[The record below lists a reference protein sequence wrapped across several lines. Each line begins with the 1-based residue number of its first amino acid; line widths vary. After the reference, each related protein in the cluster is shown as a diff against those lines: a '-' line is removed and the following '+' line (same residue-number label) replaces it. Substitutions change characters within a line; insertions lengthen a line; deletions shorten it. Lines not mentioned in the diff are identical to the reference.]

1 MFERFNEEEIISYSL
16 RPVFA
21 CIVGAFLAAWILCF
35 VSNIFYA
42 FLSLVVFAIFAKKI
56 FSKEFSKFIITLII
70 VFFHGWYFL
79 YNQDGNSK
87 LPNNFSVVAKVEVRE
102 FSSPVGID
110 WLEMPYYTNAELME
124 LRFSQYDKSPI
135 NANIPVVVVFKNRN
149 LKFSYGD
156 IQNPNSPRDSSLWDW
171 YDVPTGAITNPS
183 QNITADGVLYWEKI
197 DVPWSYIR
205 INFALTAGQ
214 YNPGCVATVKK

>member
-1 MFERFNEEEIISYSL
+1 MLKFN
-16 RPVFA
+16 
-21 CIVGAFLAAWILCF
+21 G
-35 VSNIFYA
+35 N
-42 FLSLVVFAIFAKKI
+42 LSLLASSIAATTNSAVVNCETIKTISVVANVDVNAPASVVFAAGAVNATDDVITKAAHGMVTGLKGQFTTSGTLPAGLSLLTDYWIIKLTASTFAVAA
-56 FSKEFSKFIITLII
+56 SLSDAQAGTAVAL
-70 VFFHGWYFL
+70 VDQGV
-79 YNQDGNSK
+79 GNHTFTPAA
-87 LPNNFSVVAKVEVRE
+87 LAGGVAK
-102 FSSPVGID
+102 I
-110 WLEMPYYTNAELME
+110 
-124 LRFSQYDKSPI
+124 Q
-135 NANIPVVVVFKNRN
+135 
-149 LKFSYGD
+149 FSYGD

>member
-1 MFERFNEEEIISYSL
+1 MLKFN
-16 RPVFA
+16 
-21 CIVGAFLAAWILCF
+21 G
-35 VSNIFYA
+35 N
-42 FLSLVVFAIFAKKI
+42 LSLLASSIAATTNSAVVNCETIK
-56 FSKEFSKFIITLII
+56 TL
-70 VFFHGWYFL
+70 
-79 YNQDGNSK
+79 
-87 LPNNFSVVAKVEVRE
+87 SVVANVDVNAPASVAVPAASVNTTADTMTATAHGMATGLKGQFTTTTTLPAGLSLLTDYYIIKVDANTFRVA
-102 FSSPVGID
+102 SSLVNAQAGTYID
-110 WLEMPYYTNAELME
+110 LTTQGTGTHTFTPAAL
-124 LRFSQYDKSPI
+124 SGGVAKIQ
-135 NANIPVVVVFKNRN
+135 
-149 LKFSYGD
+149 FSYGD